1 MNSTLTAILSV
12 GNTQHAHPCVT
23 KKTASPL
30 TWSVLQLQCTLTVA
44 GNETSEDYE
53 THFVYISSACYSSIA
68 IWNLKFARLN
78 RSPLALVG
86 VVMPCLSVSERLTS
100 PQPARSTSQ
109 GIPRTRVEARRF
121 LAAFCVSQT
130 TDANATCGCNK
141 AKAEVAL
148 RCF

>member
-1 MNSTLTAILSV
+1 MCTFFLVVAFHDARFLSGLYHRFSYIV
-12 GNTQHAHPCVT
+12 MKQV
-23 KKTASPL
+23 KIMKR
-30 TWSVLQLQCTLTVA
+30 
-44 GNETSEDYE
+44 
-53 THFVYISSACYSSIA
+53 ISSACYLSIA

-86 VVMPCLSVSERLTS
+86 VAMPCLSVSERLTS

-121 LAAFCVSQT
+121 LAAFGVSQT
-130 TDANATCGCNK
+130 TDANATCGCNT